1 MTQRLYTFSL
11 LFLVLILGACSSR
24 TTIESDMGLS
34 DAPDWVNEGTQAVKD
49 DDGRLIHGVG
59 LAPPMGDVSLQKS
72 TADNRARTE
81 IARVLSTYVDAVI
94 KDYTASTGS
103 DADLNVEREIRS
115 TTQLALSGVRILGH
129 WKNEENGDVYAF
141 AELDMDAV
149 EETLETA
156 TSLVMLLRITI
167 KKTPML
173 ILTVSWRLNNNEN
186 LLGGNIIKFTHG
198 RLQYAGHPYG
208 CR

>member
-1 MTQRLYTFSL
+1 MTQLLKIFSV
-11 LFLVLILGACSSR
+11 LFLALVLGACSSK

-34 DAPDWVNEGTQAVKD
+34 DAPDWVNEGTQAVSD

-59 LAPPMGDVSLQKS
+59 MAPSMGDVSLQKA
-72 TADNRARTE
+72 TADNRARAE

-115 TTQLALSGVRILGH
+115 TTQLALSGARILGH
-129 WKNEENGDVYAF
+129 WKDEDTSDVYAF

-149 EETLETA
+149 NKSLKTATALSDAFRDHYKETA
-156 TSLVMLLRITI
+156 NANFDRFMETS
-167 KKTPML
+167 K
-173 ILTVSWRLNNNEN
+173 
-186 LLGGNIIKFTHG
+186 
-198 RLQYAGHPYG
+198 Q
-208 CR
+208 